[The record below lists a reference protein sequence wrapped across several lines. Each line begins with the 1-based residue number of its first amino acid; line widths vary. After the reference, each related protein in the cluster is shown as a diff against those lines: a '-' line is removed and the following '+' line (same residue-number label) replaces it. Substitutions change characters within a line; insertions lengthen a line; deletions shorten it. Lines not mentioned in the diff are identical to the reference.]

1 MHWDITF
8 YFLSLQS
15 REVVSVVDEEED
27 GVDVVIAVVE
37 ESTESISKAIT
48 VWLKHL

>member
-8 YFLSLQS
+8 YFLSFQS
-15 REVVSVVDEEED
+15 TEVVSVVDEEED